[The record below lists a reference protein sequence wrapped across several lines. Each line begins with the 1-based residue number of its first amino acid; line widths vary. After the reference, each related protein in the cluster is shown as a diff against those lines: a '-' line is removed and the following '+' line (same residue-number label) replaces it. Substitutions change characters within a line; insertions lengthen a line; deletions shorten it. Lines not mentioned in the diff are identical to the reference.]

1 MFTIDTHGLGNKEF
15 NNKELDIVQKLTGE
29 NLWIHDQQLYS
40 KMLYMQYKLWILCYS
55 GVNVN

>member
-1 MFTIDTHGLGNKEF
+1 MFTIDTHGLGNREF